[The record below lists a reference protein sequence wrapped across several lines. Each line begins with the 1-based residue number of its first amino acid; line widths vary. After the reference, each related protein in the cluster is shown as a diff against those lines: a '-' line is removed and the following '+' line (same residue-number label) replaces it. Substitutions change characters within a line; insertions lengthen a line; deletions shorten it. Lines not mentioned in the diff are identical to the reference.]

1 MNLSTRIEVSKP
13 VKIGIILGVLII
25 IYIFYTREPPP
36 VVILDTNLPDQVPN
50 PAVMTSPP
58 TTSPPPPPDPKLV
71 VDVYYECLCPDSRYF
86 VLHHLLPTVEKVGS
100 LMDVR
105 LWPYGKAST
114 HKTDTGYSFNCQH
127 GEVECEGNMYHACV
141 TVMNLDQEKMVAMV
155 ACMIQDNMEPK
166 TAASNC
172 ATQHGIYFE
181 RLDHC
186 ATGAEGTKL
195 HYKAGVKTDALQP
208 PVSFIPTI
216 EIDGSQHK
224 QGTILK
230 DFIGEVCRIYT
241 EKHLT
246 PGQKI
251 ANCP

>member
-1 MNLSTRIEVSKP
+1 MTSFLFFAFTYIVQVSKP
-13 VKIGIILGVLII
+13 VKIGIVLGVLII

-114 HKTDTGYSFNCQH
+114 HKTDTGDDNVNTFGREFS
-127 GEVECEGNMYHACV
+127 CV
-141 TVMNLDQEKMVAMV
+141 SIT
-155 ACMIQDNMEPK
+155 
-166 TAASNC
+166 
-172 ATQHGIYFE
+172 
-181 RLDHC
+181 
-186 ATGAEGTKL
+186 TKVL
-195 HYKAGVKTDALQP
+195 KL
-208 PVSFIPTI
+208 IP
-216 EIDGSQHK
+216 
-224 QGTILK
+224 
-230 DFIGEVCRIYT
+230 
-241 EKHLT
+241 
-246 PGQKI
+246 
-251 ANCP
+251 